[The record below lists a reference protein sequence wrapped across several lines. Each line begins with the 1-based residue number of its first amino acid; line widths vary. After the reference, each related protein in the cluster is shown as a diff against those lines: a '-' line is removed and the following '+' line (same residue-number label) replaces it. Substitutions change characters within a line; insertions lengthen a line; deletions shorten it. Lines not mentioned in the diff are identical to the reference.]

1 MMEKG
6 PDGHL
11 MTPCR
16 PHKRQCYEISEGEE
30 IEEKVERKSL
40 ESKLVDKP
48 KAATDAVKAPLAITS
63 ALLDVIP
70 EMPLCRSRKVFAYDL
85 QQKLWLLHCR
95 RQPTT

>member
-1 MMEKG
+1 MCDVRSVDLKLADDHLDIMMEKG

-30 IEEKVERKSL
+30 IEEKVEPKSL

-48 KAATDAVKAPLAITS
+48 KAATDAVKAPLGITS
-63 ALLDVIP
+63 ALL
-70 EMPLCRSRKVFAYDL
+70 
-85 QQKLWLLHCR
+85 H
-95 RQPTT
+95 PT